1 MRDQSSDRRAA
12 GVVGAENLPKEAPK
26 GNQRREDPVVPAG
39 LNLLHGLGNGFR
51 RQDVGEWEWAFL
63 KELLSKEVDLPM
75 ETSVPEV
82 PHRSGSEPVM
92 EFALLDL
99 SQTAE
104 IFLSHFPKT
113 TCRKLR
119 AIRLI
124 DRDLIGPKRT

>member
-1 MRDQSSDRRAA
+1 
-12 GVVGAENLPKEAPK
+12 
-26 GNQRREDPVVPAG
+26 
-39 LNLLHGLGNGFR
+39 
-51 RQDVGEWEWAFL
+51 L

-75 ETSVPEV
+75 ETSVRGV

-124 DRDLIGPKRT
+124 VEATSAVSDPRRASPVA

>member
-1 MRDQSSDRRAA
+1 
-12 GVVGAENLPKEAPK
+12 
-26 GNQRREDPVVPAG
+26 
-39 LNLLHGLGNGFR
+39 
-51 RQDVGEWEWAFL
+51 L

-119 AIRLI
+119 AIRRC
-124 DRDLIGPKRT
+124 DRSAQRPPFGKPHGGRPCSYLSKARCQRSVGIERAASHSLA